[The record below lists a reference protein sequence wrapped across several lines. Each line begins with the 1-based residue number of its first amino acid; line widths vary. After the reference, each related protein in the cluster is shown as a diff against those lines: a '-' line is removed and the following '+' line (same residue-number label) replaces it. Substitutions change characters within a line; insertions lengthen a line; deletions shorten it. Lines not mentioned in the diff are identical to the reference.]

1 MAGTRGP
8 AQAEA
13 RVTPV
18 TCAGEVEELLGVLE
32 GLAQN
37 LGWRPGG
44 QLRADCGAAL
54 HLAARANGRT
64 VGGLQMVFGAAGQTP
79 PHQRVW
85 PDVAS
90 VEAAAHVTILALHP
104 EWRGRAGLMWPLC
117 VALWRVCKGNGVQ
130 ALLLEATPP
139 TLRVYRRLG
148 FPLEVIGEL
157 RMHWGEECHLCRMGM
172 AEVEAVLRGK
182 AERSPA
188 YRKIIEDADLGST
201 GRPLI

>member
-1 MAGTRGP
+1 MRVPGT
-8 AQAEA
+8 QDA
-13 RVTPV
+13 RVTRLTQPDEV
-18 TCAGEVEELLGVLE
+18 GELIGVLE
-32 GLAQN
+32 GLARD

-64 VGGLQMVFGAAGQTP
+64 VGGLQVVFGAAGQTP

-85 PDVAS
+85 PDVAAPK
-90 VEAAAHVTILALHP
+90 AAAHVTILALHP

-117 VALWRVCKGNGVQ
+117 VALWRVCKESGVQ
-130 ALLLEATPP
+130 TLLLEATPP

-157 RMHWGEECHLCRMGM
+157 RMHWGEECYLCRMGM

-188 YRKIIEDADLGST
+188 YRKIIEDAGLGSAD
-201 GRPLI
+201 